1 VDDWCNELW
10 GRSVSPGIKS
20 GGKRKAREEAWEERL
35 ERVDGK
41 TKRHKRASE
50 PSFLQ
55 GQKFGRK
62 DAGNRA
68 ALTPMSPSSM
78 TNIQLLPSRPDAGPR
93 HEGSGKEDRQEERTS
108 PPIASVFS
116 RIRRKNDVPLNHSR
130 LCDLGPSTFI
140 NDLHKGPVRPAV
152 LSAREPT
159 SSESLKQNHG
169 DPTLKNG
176 VSSISKF
183 LSTSLVWFSRP
194 CGSARPSWRMSCR
207 QILPRDRRIYSLDS
221 LLAGCGWSDG
231 DSRVEFEEL
240 DKGVIFVDREK
251 GDTRKFE
258 ILKIL
263 GERRAALACGR
274 RRKPIWVFDEKLLG
288 YESLEKEDGFDIEA
302 HVLFVM
308 G

>member
-10 GRSVSPGIKS
+10 GRSVSPGIRS
-20 GGKRKAREEAWEERL
+20 GGKRKAREEAWEDRL

-41 TKRHKRASE
+41 TKRHKRTSE
-50 PSFLQ
+50 PTSSE
-55 GQKFGRK
+55 GQNYRRK

-68 ALTPMSPSSM
+68 ALSPMSPSSM
-78 TNIQLLPSRPDAGPR
+78 TNIQQLPLRFDTGPR

-108 PPIASVFS
+108 PPIASVFP
-116 RIRRKNDVPLNHSR
+116 RIRRKNDVPLNHPR
-130 LCDLGPSTFI
+130 CDLGPSTFI
-140 NDLHKGPVRPAV
+140 NDLHKGPVGPAV
-152 LSAREPT
+152 LSVRRLT
-159 SSESLKQNHG
+159 SSESPKQDHG
-169 DPTLKNG
+169 HPTMKNG

-221 LLAGCGWSDG
+221 LLAGCGWSDD

-251 GDTRKFE
+251 GDTRKLE

-288 YESLEKEDGFDIEA
+288 HASSEKGDGFDMEA